1 MSEYQ
6 LEIKQ
11 VVDYPRCRIYRQF
24 IQSLMNDRSSRV
36 SGGSGL
42 FYFAVLS
49 SYANFRTSYRRIDG
63 ISYTVYPGEWVCTL
77 KEVSE
82 WFRTRFQWQAQAIL
96 DELQKQHFI
105 SYLTLG
111 RGKVIKYKIRD
122 WKKHNTVL
130 EYNAPCQKDIGF
142 FFLPVSVAT
151 DLISSHRCSEMDIV
165 LDLWLSAI
173 YNDSQVQGSEIGPVV
188 YLRNHTGNPLVT
200 YNELGTRWGLSK
212 ATTGRVLKKLS
223 DAGYLSLMT
232 FPGRHGS
239 VIYLQNYLS
248 TMFQIS
254 DVMIDKEEVAMVL
267 NIKLELPEE
276 GNADATEQSSERE
289 VYVSDELSIVSESH
303 IPIILDRM
311 AQILTAQGI
320 SCFGCPKS
328 KYKLSPL
335 SNACGGMYLPRA
347 RDAAISRM
355 SLTIFCGDD
364 KPVTAFELAL
374 LPLNKKSMRRQ
385 HDEEKE

>member
-1 MSEYQ
+1 MPEYQ

-24 IQSLMNDRSSRV
+24 IQSLMNDRSIRV

-49 SYANFRTSYRRIDG
+49 NYANFRTSYRRIDG

-82 WFRTRFQWQAQAIL
+82 WFRTRFQCKSLGIL
-96 DELQKQHFI
+96 EELQRQHLI
-105 SYLTLG
+105 SFLTLG
-111 RGKVIKYKIRD
+111 RGKVIKYKIRS

-130 EYNAPCQKDIGF
+130 EYNAPCQKDTGF
-142 FFLPVSVAT
+142 FFLPVSLT
-151 DLISSHRCSEMDIV
+151 TELISTNRCSEMDVV
-165 LDLWLSAI
+165 LDLWMSAV
-173 YNDSQVQGSEIGPVV
+173 YNDPQVQGSEMGPVI
-188 YLRNHTGNPLVT
+188 YLRNGSGNPLVT
-200 YNELGTRWGLSK
+200 YSELGARWGLSI
-212 ATTGRVLKKLS
+212 ATVSRVLKKLS

-232 FPGRHGS
+232 FPGRHGN

-267 NIKLELPEE
+267 NIKLELPAE
-276 GNADATEQSSERE
+276 GNQPEAQEPITEHE
-289 VYVSDELSIVSESH
+289 ITVSEGLSSVSKSH
-303 IPIILDRM
+303 IQIILEKM
-311 AQILTAQGI
+311 AKLLTAQGI

-335 SNACGGMYLPRA
+335 SDACGEVYLSRA
-347 RDAAISRM
+347 RDASINCIG
-355 SLTIFCGDD
+355 LTILCGDD
-364 KPVTAFELAL
+364 RLVAAFDLTLSPCQE
-374 LPLNKKSMRRQ
+374 SSIRR
-385 HDEEKE
+385 KN

>member
-1 MSEYQ
+1 MPEYQ

-24 IQSLMNDRSSRV
+24 IQSLMNDRSIRV

-49 SYANFRTSYRRIDG
+49 NYANFRTSYRHIDG

-82 WFRTRFQWQAQAIL
+82 WFRTRFQCQALGIL
-96 DELQKQHFI
+96 EELQRQHLI
-105 SYLTLG
+105 SFLTLG
-111 RGKVIKYKIRD
+111 RGKVIKYKIRS

-130 EYNAPCQKDIGF
+130 EYNAPCQKDTGF
-142 FFLPVSVAT
+142 FFLPVSLT
-151 DLISSHRCSEMDIV
+151 TELISTNRCSEMDVV
-165 LDLWLSAI
+165 LDLWMSAV
-173 YNDSQVQGSEIGPVV
+173 YNDPQVQGSEKGPVI
-188 YLRNHTGNPLVT
+188 YLRNGSGNPLVT
-200 YNELGTRWGLSK
+200 YSELGARWGLSK
-212 ATTGRVLKKLS
+212 ATVSRVLKKLS

-232 FPGRHGS
+232 FPGRHGN

-267 NIKLELPEE
+267 NIKLELPAE
-276 GNADATEQSSERE
+276 GNQPEAQEPVTEHE
-289 VYVSDELSIVSESH
+289 VTVSEGLSCVSKSH
-303 IPIILDRM
+303 IQIILEKM
-311 AQILTAQGI
+311 AKLLTAQGI

-335 SNACGGMYLPRA
+335 SDACGEMYIHHT
-347 RDAAISRM
+347 RDVSIRRM
-355 SLTIFCGDD
+355 ELTILCGDD
-364 KPVTAFELAL
+364 RPVATFEITLS
-374 LPLNKKSMRRQ
+374 PCWENSMRR
-385 HDEEKE
+385 KE

>member
-1 MSEYQ
+1 MPEYQ

-24 IQSLMNDRSSRV
+24 IQSLMNDQSIRV

-49 SYANFRTSYRRIDG
+49 NYANFRTSYRHIDG

-82 WFRTRFQWQAQAIL
+82 WFRTRFQCQTLGIL
-96 DELQKQHFI
+96 EELQRQHLI
-105 SYLTLG
+105 SFLTLG
-111 RGKVIKYKIRD
+111 RGKVIKYKIRS

-130 EYNAPCQKDIGF
+130 EYNAPCQKDTGF
-142 FFLPVSVAT
+142 FFLPVSLT
-151 DLISSHRCSEMDIV
+151 TELISTNRCSEMDVV
-165 LDLWLSAI
+165 LDLWMSAV
-173 YNDSQVQGSEIGPVV
+173 YNDPQVQGSEMGPVI
-188 YLRNHTGNPLVT
+188 YLRNGSGNPLVT
-200 YNELGTRWGLSK
+200 YSELGTRWGLSK
-212 ATTGRVLKKLS
+212 ATVSRVLKKLS

-232 FPGRHGS
+232 FPGRHGN

-267 NIKLELPEE
+267 NIKLELPAE
-276 GNADATEQSSERE
+276 GNQPEVQEPVTEHE
-289 VYVSDELSIVSESH
+289 VTVSEGLFCVSKLH
-303 IPIILDRM
+303 IQIILEKM
-311 AQILTAQGI
+311 AKLLKAQGI

-335 SNACGGMYLPRA
+335 SDACGEGYLSRA
-347 RDAAISRM
+347 RGASINYIG
-355 SLTIFCGDD
+355 LTILCGDD
-364 KPVTAFELAL
+364 RLVATFELML
-374 LPLNKKSMRRQ
+374 SPCQESSIRR
-385 HDEEKE
+385 KN

>member
-1 MSEYQ
+1 MPEYQ

-24 IQSLMNDRSSRV
+24 IQSLMNDQSIRV

-49 SYANFRTSYRRIDG
+49 NYANFRTSYRHIDG

-82 WFRTRFQWQAQAIL
+82 WFRTRFQCQTLGIL
-96 DELQKQHFI
+96 EELQRQHLI
-105 SYLTLG
+105 SFLTLG
-111 RGKVIKYKIRD
+111 RGKVIKYKIRS

-130 EYNAPCQKDIGF
+130 EYNAPCQKDTGF
-142 FFLPVSVAT
+142 FFLPVSLT
-151 DLISSHRCSEMDIV
+151 TELISTNRCSEMDVV
-165 LDLWLSAI
+165 LDLWMSAV
-173 YNDSQVQGSEIGPVV
+173 YNDPQVQGSGMGPVI
-188 YLRNHTGNPLVT
+188 YLRNGSGNTLVT
-200 YNELGTRWGLSK
+200 YSELGTRWGLSK
-212 ATTGRVLKKLS
+212 ATVSRVLKKLS

-232 FPGRHGS
+232 FPGRHGN

-267 NIKLELPEE
+267 NIKLELPAE
-276 GNADATEQSSERE
+276 GNQPEAQEPVTEHE
-289 VYVSDELSIVSESH
+289 VTVSEGLSCVSKSH
-303 IPIILDRM
+303 IQIILEKM
-311 AQILTAQGI
+311 AKLLKAQGI

-335 SNACGGMYLPRA
+335 SDACGEGYLSRA
-347 RDAAISRM
+347 RGASINYIG
-355 SLTIFCGDD
+355 LTILCGDD
-364 KPVTAFELAL
+364 RLVATFELML
-374 LPLNKKSMRRQ
+374 SPCQESSIRR
-385 HDEEKE
+385 KN